1 LNQPDDGDDRMQEKG
16 ENVAHAQD
24 GIKLKKF
31 KNSGRLR
38 YSPTTRF
45 VNHRD
50 DVGAVVENTFRLAE
64 LEDRGDDDLSQFCPS
79 NRCSW
84 RPLPDW
90 ACRQHRRCSISAYR
104 GRCGRQ
110 RSSRWGS
117 LAPSADGVCVPRR
130 ASRAISPTPGNARSA
145 PS

>member
-1 LNQPDDGDDRMQEKG
+1 MMVTIACRKRV

-90 ACRQHRRCSISAYR
+90 ACRQHRRCSRSAYR

-117 LAPSADGVCVPRR
+117 LAPSADGVC
-130 ASRAISPTPGNARSA
+130 
-145 PS
+145 